1 MLEFV
6 LKAME
11 PRMDSPAL
19 DAAML
24 SRIQFAANISFHVIF
39 PTVSIGLAWFLV
51 YIREMAD
58 RSGGGIWET
67 SYHFWVKAFAL
78 TFAFGVVSGVTMSF
92 QFGTNWPGFMEKVGS
107 VAGPL
112 LSYEVL
118 SAFFLEATFLGIM
131 LWGQNRVSPGIYRL
145 SVWLVAGG
153 TTLSLFWILVLNSWM
168 HTPVGYEIVDGRVVA
183 TDWLAIIFNPSMP
196 YRTVHMFLA
205 SMLTAAFFVMGV
217 AAYRQLKGHRGED
230 VSRSLK
236 LGASLAALIMP
247 LQIVV
252 GDMHGLNTHEHQP
265 AKIAAMEGLWQTEKG
280 VPMLLFAIPDDKAR
294 TNHFEV
300 AIPNLASLI
309 ITHELDG
316 EIKGLNEFEGEHPP
330 VLPVFWGFRVMV
342 GTGMLMLALSWLSVW
357 YLRRRGELPGWLLRV
372 LVPCTFIGWVPTL
385 AGWYVTEIGR
395 QPFLVTGV
403 LRTADAVSQVPASVV
418 AGSLV
423 TYLALYAV
431 LIVIYVA
438 TLFYMARSG
447 GGHHGYH
454 ATPLA
459 GAKPATA

>member
-1 MLEFV
+1 
-6 LKAME
+6 
-11 PRMDSPAL
+11 MDAT
-19 DAAML
+19 ML

-58 RSGGGIWET
+58 RSGGAVWDT

-92 QFGTNWPGFMEKVGS
+92 QFGTNWPGFMETVGS

-131 LWGQNRVSPGIYRL
+131 LWGQNRVSPGLYRL

-168 HTPVGYEIVDGRVVA
+168 HTPTGFEMVDGKVVA

-217 AAYRQLKGHRGED
+217 SAYRLLQGHTGED
-230 VSRSLK
+230 VRRSLK
-236 LGASLAALIMP
+236 LGATMAAVVMP
-247 LQIVV
+247 LQIVA

-265 AKIAAMEGLWQTEKG
+265 AKIAAMEGIWHTEKG
-280 VPMLLFAIPDDKAR
+280 VPLLLFAIPDDKAR

-300 AIPNLASLI
+300 PVPKVASLI
-309 ITHELDG
+309 ITHDLDG

-342 GTGMLMLALSWLSVW
+342 GSGMLMLALSWAAVW
-357 YLRRRGELPGWLLRV
+357 FLRRRGELPTWLLRV
-372 LVPCTFIGWVPTL
+372 LVPATFLGWVPTL

-395 QPFLVTGV
+395 QPFLVSGV
-403 LRTADAVSQVPASVV
+403 LRTADAVTKAPASIV
-418 AGSLV
+418 AGSLA

-431 LIVIYVA
+431 LLLIYIA

-447 GGHHGYH
+447 GGHHGY
-454 ATPLA
+454 ATPA
-459 GAKPATA
+459 GVGAHPATA

>member
-1 MLEFV
+1 
-6 LKAME
+6 
-11 PRMDSPAL
+11 
-19 DAAML
+19 ML

-51 YIREMAD
+51 YIRHMAD
-58 RSGGGIWET
+58 RFGGAWDT

-92 QFGTNWPGFMEKVGS
+92 QFGTNWPGFMETVGA

-131 LWGQNRVSPGIYRL
+131 LWGQNRVSPGLYRL

-168 HTPVGYEIVDGRVVA
+168 HTPTGFELVDGKVVA

-205 SMLTAAFFVMGV
+205 SLLTAAFFVMGV
-217 AAYRQLKGHRGED
+217 SAYRLLKGHAGED
-230 VSRSLK
+230 VRRSLK
-236 LGASLAALIMP
+236 LGATLAAVVMP
-247 LQIVV
+247 LQIVA

-265 AKIAAMEGLWQTEKG
+265 AKIAAMEGVWETEKG
-280 VPMLLFAIPDDKAR
+280 VPLLLFAIPDDKAR

-300 AIPNLASLI
+300 GVPNLASII
-309 ITHELDG
+309 ITHDPNG
-316 EIKGLNEFEGEHPP
+316 EIKGLNEFENAHPP

-342 GTGMLMLALSWLSVW
+342 GSGLLMLALSWAAVW
-357 YLRRRGELPGWLLRV
+357 FLRRRGELPKWLLRV
-372 LVPCTFIGWVPTL
+372 LVPATFLGWVPTL

-403 LRTADAVSQVPASVV
+403 LRTADAVTKAPAAIV
-418 AGSLV
+418 ASSLF

-431 LIVIYVA
+431 LLVIYVA
-438 TLFYMARSG
+438 TLFYLARSG
-447 GGHHGYH
+447 GGHHGYS
-454 ATPLA
+454 APAQA
-459 GAKPATA
+459 GARPAAA

>member
-1 MLEFV
+1 
-6 LKAME
+6 
-11 PRMDSPAL
+11 MDGNAL
-19 DAAML
+19 DATML

-58 RSGGGIWET
+58 RSGGGVWET

-92 QFGTNWPGFMEKVGS
+92 QFGTNWPGFMQTVGS

-112 LSYEVL
+112 LAYEVL

-131 LWGQNRVSPGIYRL
+131 LWGHNRVSPKLYRL

-168 HTPVGYEIVDGRVVA
+168 HTPAGFEIVDGRVIA

-196 YRTVHMFLA
+196 YRTLHMFLA
-205 SMLTAAFFVMGV
+205 SMLTAAFFVIGV
-217 AAYRQLKGHRGED
+217 SAYRLLQGHRGED
-230 VSRSLK
+230 VLRSLK
-236 LGASLAALIMP
+236 LGVLMAAVVMP
-247 LQIVV
+247 VQIVA

-265 AKIAAMEGLWQTEKG
+265 AKIAAMEGVWQTEKG
-280 VPMLLFAIPDDKAR
+280 VPLLLFAIPDDKAR

-300 AIPNLASLI
+300 AIPNLSSLI
-309 ITHELDG
+309 ITHDLNG
-316 EIKGLNEFEGEHPP
+316 EIKGLNEFEGAHPP

-342 GTGMLMLALSWLSVW
+342 GSGMLMLALSWLSLW
-357 YLRRRGELPGWLLRV
+357 YLRRRGEMPRWLLRV

-395 QPFLVTGV
+395 QPYLVSGV
-403 LRTADAVSQVPASVV
+403 LRTVDAVSQVPATTI
-418 AGSLV
+418 AGSLF

-438 TLFYMARSG
+438 TLFYMARTG
-447 GGHHGYH
+447 GGHHGY
-454 ATPLA
+454 TGS
-459 GAKPATA
+459 GAAAHPVAA

>member
-1 MLEFV
+1 
-6 LKAME
+6 
-11 PRMDSPAL
+11 MDSPAL

-217 AAYRQLKGHRGED
+217 AAYRHLKGHRGED

>member
-1 MLEFV
+1 
-6 LKAME
+6 
-11 PRMDSPAL
+11 MDGTAL
-19 DAAML
+19 DATML

-58 RSGGGIWET
+58 RAGGGVWDT
-67 SYHFWVKAFAL
+67 SYRFWVKAFAL

-112 LSYEVL
+112 LAYEVL

-131 LWGQNRVSPGIYRL
+131 LWGQNRVSPRLYRL

-168 HTPVGYEIVDGRVVA
+168 HTPAGFEIVEGKVVA

-217 AAYRQLKGHRGED
+217 SAYRLLQGHRGED
-230 VSRSLK
+230 VVRSLK
-236 LGASLAALIMP
+236 LGATMAAVVMP
-247 LQIVV
+247 LQIVA

-265 AKIAAMEGLWQTEKG
+265 AKIAAMEGIWHTEKG
-280 VPMLLFAIPDDKAR
+280 VPLLLFAIPDDKAR

-300 AIPNLASLI
+300 PVPNVASLI
-309 ITHELDG
+309 ITHDLDG
-316 EIKGLNEFEGEHPP
+316 EIKGLNEFEGAHPP

-342 GTGMLMLALSWLSVW
+342 GSGMLMLALSWAAVW
-357 YLRRRGELPGWLLRV
+357 YLRRRGELPAWLLRV

-395 QPFLVTGV
+395 QPFLVSGV
-403 LRTADAVSQVPASVV
+403 LRTADAVSQLPATTV
-418 AGSLV
+418 AGSLL

-431 LIVIYVA
+431 LIVIYIA
-438 TLFYMARSG
+438 TLFYMARTG

-454 ATPLA
+454 AAPA
-459 GAKPATA
+459 GGIKPAAA

>member
-1 MLEFV
+1 V
-6 LKAME
+6 D
-11 PRMDSPAL
+11 PVI
-19 DAAML
+19 L

-58 RSGGGIWET
+58 RNGAGVWDT
-67 SYHFWVKAFAL
+67 SYRFWIKAFAL

-92 QFGTNWPGFMEKVGS
+92 QFGTNWPGFMQTVGS

-131 LWGQNRVSPGIYRL
+131 LWGQNRVSPRVYRL

-168 HTPVGYEIVDGRVVA
+168 HTPAGFELVDGKVVA

-217 AAYRQLKGHRGED
+217 SAYRLLHGQRSED
-230 VSRSLK
+230 VVRSLK
-236 LGASLAALIMP
+236 LGATMAAVVMP
-247 LQIVV
+247 LQIVA
-252 GDMHGLNTHEHQP
+252 GDAHGLNTHEHQP
-265 AKIAAMEGLWQTEKG
+265 AKIAAMEGLWHTEKG
-280 VPMLLFAIPDDKAR
+280 VPLLLFAIPDDKAR
-294 TNHFEV
+294 TNYFEV
-300 AIPNLASLI
+300 PVPNVASLI
-309 ITHELDG
+309 ITHDLNG
-316 EIKGLNEFEGEHPP
+316 EIRGLNEFENAHPP

-342 GTGMLMLALSWLSVW
+342 GSGLLMLVLSWATVW
-357 YLRRRGELPGWLLRV
+357 FLRRRGELPGWLLRV
-372 LVPCTFIGWVPTL
+372 LVAATFLGWVPTL

-403 LRTADAVSQVPASVV
+403 LRTADAASQVPATAI
-418 AGSLV
+418 AGSLL

-431 LIVIYVA
+431 LLAIYVA

-447 GGHHGYH
+447 GGHHGYV
-454 ATPLA
+454 
-459 GAKPATA
+459 GASPSARPAAA

>member
-1 MLEFV
+1 
-6 LKAME
+6 
-11 PRMDSPAL
+11 MDAT
-19 DAAML
+19 ML

-58 RSGGGIWET
+58 RSGGAVWDT

-92 QFGTNWPGFMEKVGS
+92 QFGTNWPGFMETVGS

-131 LWGQNRVSPGIYRL
+131 LWGQNRVSPGLYRL

-168 HTPVGYEIVDGRVVA
+168 HTPTGFEMVDGKVVA

-217 AAYRQLKGHRGED
+217 SAYRLLQGHTGED
-230 VSRSLK
+230 VRRSLK
-236 LGASLAALIMP
+236 IGATMAAVVMP
-247 LQIVV
+247 LQIVA

-265 AKIAAMEGLWQTEKG
+265 AKIAAMEGIWHTEKG
-280 VPMLLFAIPDDKAR
+280 VPLLLFAIPDDKAR

-300 AIPNLASLI
+300 PVPKVASLI
-309 ITHELDG
+309 ITHDLDG

-342 GTGMLMLALSWLSVW
+342 GSGMLMLALSWAAVW
-357 YLRRRGELPGWLLRV
+357 FLRRRGELPTWLLRV
-372 LVPCTFIGWVPTL
+372 LVPATFLGWVPTL

-395 QPFLVTGV
+395 QPFLVSGV
-403 LRTADAVSQVPASVV
+403 LRTADAVTKAPASIV
-418 AGSLV
+418 AGSLA

-431 LIVIYVA
+431 LLLIYIA

-447 GGHHGYH
+447 GGHHGY
-454 ATPLA
+454 ATPA
-459 GAKPATA
+459 GVGAHPATA

>member
-1 MLEFV
+1 
-6 LKAME
+6 
-11 PRMDSPAL
+11 MDSPAL

>member
-1 MLEFV
+1 
-6 LKAME
+6 
-11 PRMDSPAL
+11 MDATL
-19 DAAML
+19 L

-58 RSGGGIWET
+58 RSGGAVWDT

-92 QFGTNWPGFMEKVGS
+92 QFGTNWPGFMETVGS

-131 LWGQNRVSPGIYRL
+131 LWGQNRVSPGLYRL

-168 HTPVGYEIVDGRVVA
+168 HTPTGFEMVDGKVVA

-217 AAYRQLKGHRGED
+217 SAYRLLQGHTGED
-230 VSRSLK
+230 VRRSLK
-236 LGASLAALIMP
+236 LGATMAAVVMP
-247 LQIVV
+247 LQIVA

-265 AKIAAMEGLWQTEKG
+265 AKIAAMEGIWHTEKG
-280 VPMLLFAIPDDKAR
+280 VPLLLFAIPDDKAR

-300 AIPNLASLI
+300 PVPKVASLI
-309 ITHELDG
+309 ITHDLDG

-342 GTGMLMLALSWLSVW
+342 GSGMLMLALSWAAVW
-357 YLRRRGELPGWLLRV
+357 FLRRRGELPTWLLRV
-372 LVPCTFIGWVPTL
+372 LVPATFLGWVPTL

-395 QPFLVTGV
+395 QPFLVSGV
-403 LRTADAVSQVPASVV
+403 LRTADAVTKAPASIV
-418 AGSLV
+418 AGSLA

-431 LIVIYVA
+431 LLLIYIA

-447 GGHHGYH
+447 GGHHGY
-454 ATPLA
+454 ATPA
-459 GAKPATA
+459 GVGAHPATA

>member
-1 MLEFV
+1 
-6 LKAME
+6 
-11 PRMDSPAL
+11 MDSPAL

-58 RSGGGIWET
+58 RSGSGIWET

-357 YLRRRGELPGWLLRV
+357 YLRRRGELPSWLLRV

>member
-1 MLEFV
+1 V
-6 LKAME
+6 
-11 PRMDSPAL
+11 
-19 DAAML
+19 DATIL

-51 YIREMAD
+51 YIRQMAD
-58 RSGGGIWET
+58 REGGGVWDD
-67 SYHFWVKAFAL
+67 SYRFWVKAFAL

-92 QFGTNWPGFMEKVGS
+92 QFGTNWPGFMQTVGA

-131 LWGQNRVSPGIYRL
+131 LWGQSRVSPAVYRL

-168 HTPVGYEIVDGRVVA
+168 HTPAGFELVDGKVVA

-196 YRTVHMFLA
+196 YRTVHMLLA
-205 SMLTAAFFVMGV
+205 SLLTAAFFVMGV
-217 AAYRQLKGHRGED
+217 SAYRLLQGHTGED
-230 VSRSLK
+230 VRRSLK
-236 LGASLAALIMP
+236 LGATMAALAMP
-247 LQIVV
+247 LQILA
-252 GDMHGLNTHEHQP
+252 GDAHGLNTHEHQP
-265 AKIAAMEGLWQTEKG
+265 AKLAAMEGLWQTEKG
-280 VPMLLFAIPDDKAR
+280 VPMLLFAIPDEAQR

-300 AIPNLASLI
+300 PVPNLASLI
-309 ITHELDG
+309 VTHDLNG
-316 EIKGLNEFEGEHPP
+316 EIKGLNEFENAHPP

-342 GTGMLMLALSWLSVW
+342 GSGMLMLVLSWAAVW
-357 YLRRRGELPGWLLRV
+357 FLRRRGELPQWLLRI
-372 LVPCTFIGWVPTL
+372 LVPATFLGWVPTL

-403 LRTADAVSQVPASVV
+403 LRTADAVSTLPAVTV
-418 AGSLV
+418 GGSLL

-431 LIVIYVA
+431 LLVIYIA

-447 GGHHGYH
+447 GGHHGY
-454 ATPLA
+454 TVSA
-459 GAKPATA
+459 GAAHPVAA

>member
-1 MLEFV
+1 
-6 LKAME
+6 
-11 PRMDSPAL
+11 MDSPAL

-168 HTPVGYEIVDGRVVA
+168 HTPVGYELVDGRVVA

>member
-1 MLEFV
+1 
-6 LKAME
+6 
-11 PRMDSPAL
+11 MDAT
-19 DAAML
+19 ML

-58 RSGGGIWET
+58 RSGGAVWDT

-92 QFGTNWPGFMEKVGS
+92 QFGTNWPGFMETVGS

-131 LWGQNRVSPGIYRL
+131 LWGQNRVSPGLYRL

-168 HTPVGYEIVDGRVVA
+168 HTPTGFEMVDGKVVA

-217 AAYRQLKGHRGED
+217 SAYRLLQGHTGED
-230 VSRSLK
+230 VRRSLK
-236 LGASLAALIMP
+236 LGATMAAVVMP
-247 LQIVV
+247 LQIVA

-265 AKIAAMEGLWQTEKG
+265 AKIAAMEGIWHTEKG
-280 VPMLLFAIPDDKAR
+280 VPLLLFAIPDDKAR

-300 AIPNLASLI
+300 PVPKVASLI
-309 ITHELDG
+309 ITHDLDG

-342 GTGMLMLALSWLSVW
+342 GSGMLMLALSWAAVW
-357 YLRRRGELPGWLLRV
+357 FLRRRGELPTWLLRV
-372 LVPCTFIGWVPTL
+372 LVPATFLGWVPTL

-395 QPFLVTGV
+395 QPFLVSGV
-403 LRTADAVSQVPASVV
+403 LRTADAVTKAPASIV
-418 AGSLV
+418 AGSLA

-431 LIVIYVA
+431 LLLIYIA

-447 GGHHGYH
+447 GGHHGY
-454 ATPLA
+454 ATP
-459 GAKPATA
+459 

>member
-1 MLEFV
+1 
-6 LKAME
+6 
-11 PRMDSPAL
+11 MDAT
-19 DAAML
+19 ML

-58 RSGGGIWET
+58 RSGGAVWDT

-92 QFGTNWPGFMEKVGS
+92 QFGTNWPGFMETVGS

-131 LWGQNRVSPGIYRL
+131 LWGQNRVSPGLYRL

-168 HTPVGYEIVDGRVVA
+168 HTPTGFEMVDGKVVA

-217 AAYRQLKGHRGED
+217 SAYRLLQGHTGED
-230 VSRSLK
+230 VRRSLK
-236 LGASLAALIMP
+236 LGATMAAVVMP
-247 LQIVV
+247 LQIVA

-265 AKIAAMEGLWQTEKG
+265 AKIAAMEGIWHTEKG
-280 VPMLLFAIPDDKAR
+280 VPLLLFAIPDDKAR

-300 AIPNLASLI
+300 PVPKVASLI
-309 ITHELDG
+309 ITHDLDG

-342 GTGMLMLALSWLSVW
+342 GSGMLMLALSWAAVW
-357 YLRRRGELPGWLLRV
+357 FLRRRGELPTWLLRV
-372 LVPCTFIGWVPTL
+372 LVPATFLGWVPTL

-395 QPFLVTGV
+395 QPFLVSGV
-403 LRTADAVSQVPASVV
+403 LRTADAVTKAPASIV
-418 AGSLV
+418 AGSLA

-431 LIVIYVA
+431 LLLIYIA

-447 GGHHGYH
+447 GGHHGY
-454 ATPLA
+454 ATPA
-459 GAKPATA
+459 GVGVHPATA

>member
-1 MLEFV
+1 
-6 LKAME
+6 
-11 PRMDSPAL
+11 MDAT
-19 DAAML
+19 ML

-58 RSGGGIWET
+58 RSGGAVWDT

-92 QFGTNWPGFMEKVGS
+92 QFGTNWPGFMETVGS

-131 LWGQNRVSPGIYRL
+131 LWGQNRVSPGVYRL

-168 HTPVGYEIVDGRVVA
+168 HTPTGFEMVDGKVVA

-217 AAYRQLKGHRGED
+217 SAYRLLQGHTGED
-230 VSRSLK
+230 VRRSLK
-236 LGASLAALIMP
+236 LGATMAAVVMP
-247 LQIVV
+247 LQIVA

-265 AKIAAMEGLWQTEKG
+265 AKIAAMEGIWHTEKG
-280 VPMLLFAIPDDKAR
+280 VPLLLFAIPDDKAR

-300 AIPNLASLI
+300 PVPKVASLI
-309 ITHELDG
+309 ITHDLDG

-342 GTGMLMLALSWLSVW
+342 GSGMLMLALSWAAVW
-357 YLRRRGELPGWLLRV
+357 FLRRRGELPTWLLRV
-372 LVPCTFIGWVPTL
+372 LVPATFLGWVPTL

-395 QPFLVTGV
+395 QPFLVSGV
-403 LRTADAVSQVPASVV
+403 LRTADAVTKAPASIV
-418 AGSLV
+418 AGSLA

-431 LIVIYVA
+431 LLLIYIA

-447 GGHHGYH
+447 GGHHGY
-454 ATPLA
+454 ATPA
-459 GAKPATA
+459 GVGAHPATA

>member
-1 MLEFV
+1 
-6 LKAME
+6 
-11 PRMDSPAL
+11 MDGNAL
-19 DAAML
+19 DATML

-58 RSGGGIWET
+58 RSGGGVWET

-92 QFGTNWPGFMEKVGS
+92 QFGTNWPGFMQTVGS

-112 LSYEVL
+112 LAYEVL

-131 LWGQNRVSPGIYRL
+131 LWGHNRVSPKLYRL

-168 HTPVGYEIVDGRVVA
+168 HTPAGFEIVDGRVIA

-196 YRTVHMFLA
+196 YRTLHMFLA
-205 SMLTAAFFVMGV
+205 SMLTAAFFVIGV
-217 AAYRQLKGHRGED
+217 SAYRLLQGHRGED
-230 VSRSLK
+230 VVRSLK
-236 LGASLAALIMP
+236 LGVLMAAVVMP
-247 LQIVV
+247 VQIVA

-265 AKIAAMEGLWQTEKG
+265 AKIAAMEGVWQTEKG
-280 VPMLLFAIPDDKAR
+280 VPLLLFAIPDDKAR

-300 AIPNLASLI
+300 AIPNLSSLI
-309 ITHELDG
+309 ITHDLNG
-316 EIKGLNEFEGEHPP
+316 EIKGLNEFEGAHPP

-342 GTGMLMLALSWLSVW
+342 GSGMLMLALSWLSLW
-357 YLRRRGELPGWLLRV
+357 YLRRRGEMPRWLLRV

-395 QPFLVTGV
+395 QPYLVSGV
-403 LRTADAVSQVPASVV
+403 LRTVDAVSQVPATTI
-418 AGSLV
+418 AGSLF

-438 TLFYMARSG
+438 TLFYMARTG
-447 GGHHGYH
+447 GGHHGY
-454 ATPLA
+454 
-459 GAKPATA
+459 TASSAAVHPVAA

>member
-1 MLEFV
+1 
-6 LKAME
+6 
-11 PRMDSPAL
+11 MDSPAL
-19 DAAML
+19 DATML

-58 RSGGGIWET
+58 RVGGGIWET

-92 QFGTNWPGFMEKVGS
+92 QFGTNWPGFMQTVGS

-112 LSYEVL
+112 LAYEVL

-131 LWGQNRVSPGIYRL
+131 LWGHNRVSPGLYRL

-168 HTPVGYEIVDGRVVA
+168 HTPAGFEIVDGRVIA

-205 SMLTAAFFVMGV
+205 SMLTAAFFVIGV
-217 AAYRQLKGHRGED
+217 SAYRLLQGHRGED
-230 VSRSLK
+230 VAGSLK
-236 LGASLAALIMP
+236 LGVLMAAVVMP
-247 LQIVV
+247 LQIIA

-265 AKIAAMEGLWQTEKG
+265 AKIAAMEGIWHTEKG
-280 VPMLLFAIPDDKAR
+280 VPMLLFAIPDDAAR

-300 AIPNLASLI
+300 PVPNLASLI
-309 ITHELDG
+309 ITHDLNG
-316 EIKGLNEFEGEHPP
+316 EIKGLNEFEGAHPP
-330 VLPVFWGFRVMV
+330 VLPLFWGFRVMV
-342 GTGMLMLALSWLSVW
+342 GSGMLMLALSWLSLW
-357 YLRRRGELPGWLLRV
+357 FLRRRGELPGWLLRV

-395 QPFLVTGV
+395 QPYLVSGV
-403 LRTADAVSQVPASVV
+403 LRTADAVSQVPATTI
-418 AGSLV
+418 AGSLF

-431 LIVIYVA
+431 LMVIYVA
-438 TLFYMARSG
+438 TLFYMARTG
-447 GGHHGYH
+447 GGHHGY
-454 ATPLA
+454 TGS
-459 GAKPATA
+459 GAAAQPVAA